1 MESLNDLTL
10 DQLTDAHNGWLAEL
24 DPLVGPAGYPSVET
38 ERLVR
43 LPEGVAGYWRV
54 NHSDPEQP
62 YSLWSPDAVESLAF
76 RSASLP
82 TAASFNRLLGAWLAA
97 RDATP
102 ATLSVSIP
110 ALATGPIPALVKHGF
125 APVRATAIRLVPN
138 DPDPILDGVD
148 VRGPQARDRESLL
161 DLLHEMHR
169 HELVYG
175 SSHDRPRAREHLG
188 TYLDEAMARPDWAW
202 VAWRDGRAVGL
213 LTLNPQ
219 ETSAWVAPL
228 VSLERVAYLGF
239 AAVTSSVRHEG
250 VGTALVRHAFH
261 RARRA
266 DVQAVVLDHAALSPL
281 SSTFWHR
288 QGFRPLWH
296 QWARAAAT
304 SSAISPSAFLGVQA

>member
-1 MESLNDLTL
+1 MESLDDLTL

-24 DPLVGPAGYPSVET
+24 DPLVGAVGYPSVDA

-43 LPEGVAGYWRV
+43 LPGGLAGFWRTD
-54 NHSDPEQP
+54 HTDPEQP

-76 RSASLP
+76 RSASPP
-82 TAASFNRLLGAWLAA
+82 TATSFNRLLGAWLAA

-102 ATLSVSIP
+102 TTLCVSIP
-110 ALATGPIPALVKHGF
+110 ALATEVIPALVSHGF
-125 APVRATAIRLVPN
+125 APVRATAIRLVPE
-138 DPDPILDGVD
+138 DPDPTFTGID
-148 VRGPQARDRESLL
+148 VRAPQPSDREPLL

-175 SSHDRPRAREHLG
+175 SSYDRPRAREHLG
-188 TYLDEAMARPDWAW
+188 NYLDEAMSRPDWTW
-202 VAWRDGRAVGL
+202 VAWRDGRAIGL

-219 ETSAWVAPL
+219 EASGWVGPL
-228 VSLERVAYLGF
+228 VSLERVVYLGF
-239 AAVTSSVRHEG
+239 AAVTSSTRHKG
-250 VGTALVRHAFH
+250 VGSALVRHAIR

-266 DVQAVVLDHAALSPL
+266 NVQAVVLDHAALSPL

-296 QWARAAAT
+296 HWARAAAT